1 MYAPL
6 SSATF
11 DDIGSYNFE
20 IRAIGNPQALIN
32 AVRNAIREMNPD
44 LTIDSVE
51 TAGALVTDTLAS
63 QVLVAKLSAFFGA
76 LVLTLL
82 CVGLYGSMAYNV
94 AGRTRALGARL
105 ALASPP

>member
-32 AVRNAIREMNPD
+32 AVRNALREMNPD
-44 LTIDSVE
+44 LTIDSAE
-51 TAGALVTDTLAS
+51 TAGELVTDTLAS
-63 QVLVAKLSAFFGA
+63 QLLLAKLSAYFGPP
-76 LVLTLL
+76 VLTLV
-82 CVGLYGSMAYNV
+82 CVGLYGRMPYHV
-94 AGRTRALGARL
+94 AGRHSEIG
-105 ALASPP
+105 